1 MVKKIS
7 VIIFML
13 LLFAGTTV
21 FAGDTPEEIM
31 LGKQRALFIGKITA
45 INTDTY
51 SIVPSTV
58 MMGSIQ
64 QSEVQIKK
72 FEKYSGTDDKPKVG
86 DFIVA
91 VLLDENKIE
100 NDWVFKSTTS
110 DYKTLKLVSIKSGVI
125 TRYEKYINEG
135 KYFEAQ
141 KKIDDKAKTSTAP
154 TNASVQ
160 SKQPKEANTKVQSHT
175 TNYIFIAAFAVLIAC
190 VIFITATT
198 LKKRHNN

>member
-1 MVKKIS
+1 
-7 VIIFML
+7 
-13 LLFAGTTV
+13 
-21 FAGDTPEEIM
+21 
-31 LGKQRALFIGKITA
+31 
-45 INTDTY
+45 
-51 SIVPSTV
+51 

-72 FEKYSGTDDKPKVG
+72 FEKYLGTDDKPKVG

-160 SKQPKEANTKVQSHT
+160 SKQPKEANTKLQFPKGCS
-175 TNYIFIAAFAVLIAC
+175 NLQPMIRAPLYIMVKYHQLLC
-190 VIFITATT
+190 S
-198 LKKRHNN
+198 